1 MIKSCVVLSLSV
13 LLGACASAGSG
24 LEPAGSAVPLTS
36 QSFPAGGGAESIEV
50 AQVLD
55 LENYADRVI
64 CRREAPLGS
73 RVAHRRCYSLSDQHD
88 VQDAWAGDVDQ
99 LQLQRVRDP
108 QAIRSLAREA
118 AFQEAL
124 RQSAY
129 PAGR

>member
-1 MIKSCVVLSLSV
+1 VIKNCVVLSVSV

-36 QSFPAGGGAESIEV
+36 QSLPAGGPGESIEV

-73 RVAHRRCYSLSDQHD
+73 RIAHRRCYSLSDQVD
-88 VQDAWAGDVDQ
+88 AQDAWAGYVDE
-99 LQLQRVRDP
+99 LELRRLRDH
-108 QAIRSLAREA
+108 QTFQDLAREA
-118 AFQEAL
+118 AFREAL

-129 PAGR
+129 PLGR